1 MSTRRNTLKL
11 LAAVAVVGGAV
22 VAVDGLTYLGATAQT
37 PVVPAAP
44 ATDRVGLKGYDPV
57 AYFTLSTPT
66 PGLAEYGYVHDGVR
80 YLFANA
86 RHRDM
91 FKANPD
97 KYAPQFGGN
106 CANNMANG
114 ARRDSDPTIWVI
126 INDKL
131 YVFAGAAG
139 ADRFRKEGDHAR
151 STGSKSRHVL
161 PSHFLRQGWP

>member
-1 MSTRRNTLKL
+1 MSTRRNALRL

-22 VAVDGLTYLGATAQT
+22 AAIDGLPYRRATAQT
-37 PVVPAAP
+37 ATPPGAPAA
-44 ATDRVGLKGYDPV
+44 DRIGLKGYDPV

-66 PGLAEYGYVHDGVR
+66 PGLAEYEYVHDGVR

-114 ARRDSDPTIWVI
+114 VRRDSDPTIWVI
-126 INDKL
+126 IGDKL
-131 YVFAGAAG
+131 YVFAGTAG
-139 ADRFRKEGDHAR
+139 ADRFRKDAETAALKAAENWR
-151 STGSKSRHVL
+151 TVKNT
-161 PSHFLRQGWP
+161 PSQ